1 MVPGERPCAC
11 MGLWAGTVREAGG
24 VVSRI
29 SGAECDP
36 FQSDLVSANPTLHRE
51 LIATLAQS
59 GTA

>member
-1 MVPGERPCAC
+1 MV
-11 MGLWAGTVREAGG
+11 LIREAGG